1 MLIYISR
8 SKVPYHKLFILLPSK
23 FAWASPE
30 GMNRRMLFLSFFFS
44 FFFLSSFHSCFISF
58 VLLSLFCFILLPAT
72 VLGHSPYFS
81 DPTHARP
88 PSLVWEK
95 KGMKKIPFLSPLYFV
110 FEVILPPSLVL
121 KKKEKWKKK
130 LLLSLCIF
138 EVIIYFSTGPCSG
151 KKKWEK
157 KNCFV
162 TSVIW
167 HSSLYSLCPFVWKK
181 KKWTK
186 FVLSPLFWS
195 YSLF

>member
-121 KKKEKWKKK
+121 KKREMKKK
-130 LLLSLCIF
+130 VAFVTL
-138 EVIIYFSTGPCSG
+138 YFWSYNLFFHWPLFWEKERR
-151 KKKWEK
+151 KKK
-157 KNCFV
+157 
-162 TSVIW
+162 I
-167 HSSLYSLCPFVWKK
+167 
-181 KKWTK
+181 
-186 FVLSPLFWS
+186 VLSPL
-195 YSLF
+195 

>member
-95 KGMKKIPFLSPLYFV
+95 KRNEKNSIFVAFVFCFWSNIATEPCFEKKGEMKKKVAFVTLYFWSYNL
-110 FEVILPPSLVL
+110 FFHWPLFW
-121 KKKEKWKKK
+121 KKRNEKKK
-130 LLLSLCIF
+130 LFCHLCNLAF
-138 EVIIYFSTGPCSG
+138 
-151 KKKWEK
+151 
-157 KNCFV
+157 
-162 TSVIW
+162 
-167 HSSLYSLCPFVWKK
+167 
-181 KKWTK
+181 
-186 FVLSPLFWS
+186 
-195 YSLF
+195 